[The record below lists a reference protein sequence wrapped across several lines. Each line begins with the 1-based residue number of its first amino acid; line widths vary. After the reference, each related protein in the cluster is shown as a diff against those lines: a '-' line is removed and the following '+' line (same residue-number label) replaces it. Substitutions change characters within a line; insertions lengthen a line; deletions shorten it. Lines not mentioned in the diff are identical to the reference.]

1 MFDKIKLLA
10 SDTAIYGVSTILGR
24 FLTFLLVPFY
34 TNVLSPGEYGI
45 VAYVFSLIAFLN
57 VVYGYGMESAY
68 FRYTSS
74 LEIGGKEQ
82 NFTTPFLSLFFSSI
96 FFSLIIIVFATP
108 VAQAV
113 SIPSQHISII
123 KYASWIIFFD
133 TLAIIPFASL
143 RMERKAKVFATIKF
157 LNIAITVVLNVLL
170 LVTYRYGIEGIF
182 ISNLV
187 ASILTLLLLLPTIFK
202 NFTKEISLPLYRALL
217 KFGLPYVPA
226 GIATMMVQVVD
237 RPILRA
243 LTDDATV
250 GIYQANYRL
259 GIVMMLVVSVFDYA
273 WRPFFLSHAKEKNA
287 KELFARVL
295 TYFFLFMTLIFLV
308 VSFFIG
314 DVVRIQVFGHYLI
327 HPNYWQGLSI
337 VPIVLVAYMCLG
349 ISGNMVAGIY
359 IEKKTPWLPSITFLG
374 AGINV
379 GANFILIPLYGITGA
394 AWATFFSYFIMVLA
408 LYVIV
413 QKFYPVQ
420 YEFVRML
427 KITIAG
433 TASFVLHFLLVNA
446 SFDIALKFSLLLIFV
461 VLLYGLKFFEQS
473 ELQKMKIVFQF
484 LQKNS

>member
-1 MFDKIKLLA
+1 
-10 SDTAIYGVSTILGR
+10 
-24 FLTFLLVPFY
+24 
-34 TNVLSPGEYGI
+34 
-45 VAYVFSLIAFLN
+45 
-57 VVYGYGMESAY
+57 
-68 FRYTSS
+68 
-74 LEIGGKEQ
+74 
-82 NFTTPFLSLFFSSI
+82 
-96 FFSLIIIVFATP
+96 
-108 VAQAV
+108 
-113 SIPSQHISII
+113 
-123 KYASWIIFFD
+123 
-133 TLAIIPFASL
+133 
-143 RMERKAKVFATIKF
+143 MERKTKTFVTIKF
-157 LNIAITVVLNVLL
+157 LNIAITVLFNILL

-349 ISGNMVAGIY
+349 ISGNIVAGIY
-359 IEKKTPWLPSITFLG
+359 IEKKTQWLPSITFLG

-446 SFDIALKFSLLLIFV
+446 SFDIALKFSLLLIFI